1 MLKKHALF
9 SIALLSSASLY
20 AIPIESR
27 GLSDSSPAAT
37 NVVSDAGM
45 PIAGNMSWDL
55 IQKNQQLENQ
65 IRELRGKIEEQENT
79 IDQLSK
85 ELTNRYTDLDQRL
98 ELLNQKLE
106 PENNDQ
112 TAPVE
117 NAPAING
124 NAPTNS
130 TPTESNPAA
139 PQAPTKPAPQ
149 TPVNNAAQPSTSST
163 INNSSDPI
171 ALEKAAYTIALDAY
185 KKGGAKQAIAPM
197 QNFIK
202 NNPNSIYTG
211 NAYFWLAEFNLA
223 IDPPN
228 YNEAKKNYEI
238 VAAKFPNSSK
248 APRALY
254 QLYSIAK
261 DVNKNTQT
269 ANVYK
274 NKLLAT
280 YPKSEEAGYF
290 KKA

>member
-1 MLKKHALF
+1 MLNKHALILV
-9 SIALLSSASLY
+9 SLLGSASTF

-27 GLSDSSPAAT
+27 GLSQNDPGSSSVPTAVAS
-37 NVVSDAGM
+37 NV
-45 PIAGNMSWDL
+45 NWDL
-55 IQKNQQLENQ
+55 MQKNQQLESQ
-65 IRELRGKIEEQENT
+65 LRELRGKIEEQDHA

-85 ELTNRYTDLDQRL
+85 DLANRYTDLDQRL
-98 ELLNQKLE
+98 ELLNQKVD
-106 PENNDQ
+106 PDSAQ
-112 TAPVE
+112 TE
-117 NAPAING
+117 EDSG
-124 NAPTNS
+124 
-130 TPTESNPAA
+130 
-139 PQAPTKPAPQ
+139 
-149 TPVNNAAQPSTSST
+149 
-163 INNSSDPI
+163 NNSSNSNEQQPTTPNNQDSTPNKTTTQNNEKVAVQPNNATNTSDPKE
-171 ALEKAAYTIALDAY
+171 LEKAAYTVALDAY

-238 VAAKFPNSSK
+238 VAAKFPNSAK

-261 DVNKNTQT
+261 DVNKNNAT
-269 ANVYK
+269 ATVYK
-274 NKLLAT
+274 NKLLNT

-290 KKA
+290 KKS

>member
-27 GLSDSSPAAT
+27 GLSDTASSRNDVANSPA
-37 NVVSDAGM
+37 
-45 PIAGNMSWDL
+45 PIAGNMNWDL

-65 IRELRGKIEEQENT
+65 IRELRGKIEEQDHA
-79 IDQLSK
+79 IDQLNK

-106 PENNDQ
+106 PESNQ
-112 TAPVE
+112 PEQAPAE
-117 NAPAING
+117 NAPVDSSTATDQTSTASKATTNSP
-124 NAPTNS
+124 APT
-130 TPTESNPAA
+130 TAQNPA
-139 PQAPTKPAPQ
+139 
-149 TPVNNAAQPSTSST
+149 TSA
-163 INNSSDPI
+163 NSSNNTSDPV

-202 NNPNSIYTG
+202 NYPNSIYTG
-211 NAYFWLAEFNLA
+211 NAYFWLAEFQLA

-274 NKLLAT
+274 SKLLST
-280 YPKSEEAGYF
+280 YPKSEEAGFF
-290 KKA
+290 KKG

>member
-27 GLSDSSPAAT
+27 GLSDTASSRNDVANSAA
-37 NVVSDAGM
+37 
-45 PIAGNMSWDL
+45 PIAGNMNWDL

-65 IRELRGKIEEQENT
+65 IRELRGKIEEQDHA
-79 IDQLSK
+79 IDQLNK

-106 PENNDQ
+106 PESNQPEQAPAENAPVDSSTATDQ
-112 TAPVE
+112 TATASKATT
-117 NAPAING
+117 NSS
-124 NAPTNS
+124 APT
-130 TPTESNPAA
+130 TAQNPA
-139 PQAPTKPAPQ
+139 
-149 TPVNNAAQPSTSST
+149 TSA
-163 INNSSDPI
+163 NSSNNTSDPV

-202 NNPNSIYTG
+202 NYPNSIYTG
-211 NAYFWLAEFNLA
+211 NAYFWLAEFQLA

-274 NKLLAT
+274 SKLLST
-280 YPKSEEAGYF
+280 YPKSEEAGFF
-290 KKA
+290 KKG

>member
-27 GLSDSSPAAT
+27 GLSDTASSRNDVANSPA
-37 NVVSDAGM
+37 
-45 PIAGNMSWDL
+45 PIAGNMNWDL

-65 IRELRGKIEEQENT
+65 IRELRGKIEEQDHA
-79 IDQLSK
+79 IDQLNK

-106 PENNDQ
+106 PESNQPEQAPAENAPFDSSATTDQ
-112 TAPVE
+112 TATASKATTNSP
-117 NAPAING
+117 APA
-124 NAPTNS
+124 
-130 TPTESNPAA
+130 
-139 PQAPTKPAPQ
+139 
-149 TPVNNAAQPSTSST
+149 AAQNSATPA
-163 INNSSDPI
+163 NSSNNTSDPV

-202 NNPNSIYTG
+202 NYPNSIYTG
-211 NAYFWLAEFNLA
+211 NAYFWLAEFQLA

-274 NKLLAT
+274 SKLLST
-280 YPKSEEAGYF
+280 YPKSEEAGFF
-290 KKA
+290 KKG

>member
-27 GLSDSSPAAT
+27 GLSDSASSRNDVANSPA
-37 NVVSDAGM
+37 
-45 PIAGNMSWDL
+45 PIAGNMNWDL

-65 IRELRGKIEEQENT
+65 IRELRGKIEEQDHA
-79 IDQLSK
+79 IDQLNK

-106 PENNDQ
+106 PESNQ
-112 TAPVE
+112 PEQAPAE
-117 NAPAING
+117 NAPVDSSA
-124 NAPTNS
+124 ATDQTTTASKATTNS
-130 TPTESNPAA
+130 PAPATAQTSAA
-139 PQAPTKPAPQ
+139 PVT
-149 TPVNNAAQPSTSST
+149 
-163 INNSSDPI
+163 NSSNNTSDPV

-202 NNPNSIYTG
+202 NYPNSIYTG
-211 NAYFWLAEFNLA
+211 NAYFWLAEFQLA

-274 NKLLAT
+274 SKLLST
-280 YPKSEEAGYF
+280 YPKSEEAGFF
-290 KKA
+290 KKG

>member
-27 GLSDSSPAAT
+27 GLSDSSPAA

-45 PIAGNMSWDL
+45 PIVGNMSWDL

-85 ELTNRYTDLDQRL
+85 ELKNRYTDLDQRL
-98 ELLNQKLE
+98 ELLNQKLD
-106 PENNDQ
+106 PESSEQ
-112 TAPVE
+112 TAPTE
-117 NAPAING
+117 NAPATNG
-124 NAPTNS
+124 NAPTNI
-130 TPTESNPAA
+130 
-139 PQAPTKPAPQ
+139 APTDTNTTTPQTVAPPIPAPQ
-149 TPVNNAAQPSTSST
+149 PTTESPAQPSTSST
-163 INNSSDPI
+163 NSSDPI

-274 NKLLAT
+274 NKLLTT
-280 YPKSEEAGYF
+280 YPKSEEASYF

>member
-27 GLSDSSPAAT
+27 GLSDTASSRNDVANSAA
-37 NVVSDAGM
+37 
-45 PIAGNMSWDL
+45 PIAGNMNWDL

-65 IRELRGKIEEQENT
+65 IRELRGKIEEQDHA
-79 IDQLSK
+79 IDQLNK

-106 PENNDQ
+106 PESNQ
-112 TAPVE
+112 PEQAPAE
-117 NAPAING
+117 NAPVDSSTATDQTST
-124 NAPTNS
+124 ASKATTNS
-130 TPTESNPAA
+130 TAPTTAQNPA
-139 PQAPTKPAPQ
+139 
-149 TPVNNAAQPSTSST
+149 TSA
-163 INNSSDPI
+163 NSSNNTSDPV

-202 NNPNSIYTG
+202 NYPNSIYTG
-211 NAYFWLAEFNLA
+211 NAYFWLAEFQLA

-274 NKLLAT
+274 SKLLST
-280 YPKSEEAGYF
+280 YPKSEEAGFF
-290 KKA
+290 KKG

>member
-27 GLSDSSPAAT
+27 GLSDTASSRNDVANSAA
-37 NVVSDAGM
+37 
-45 PIAGNMSWDL
+45 PIAGNMNWDL

-65 IRELRGKIEEQENT
+65 IRELRGKIEEQDHA
-79 IDQLSK
+79 IDQLNK

-106 PENNDQ
+106 PESNQ
-112 TAPVE
+112 PEQAPAE
-117 NAPAING
+117 NAPVDSSATTDQTTT
-124 NAPTNS
+124 ASKATTNS
-130 TPTESNPAA
+130 TAPTTAQNPA
-139 PQAPTKPAPQ
+139 
-149 TPVNNAAQPSTSST
+149 TSA
-163 INNSSDPI
+163 NSSNNTSDPV

-202 NNPNSIYTG
+202 NYPNSIYTG
-211 NAYFWLAEFNLA
+211 NAYFWLAEFQLA

-274 NKLLAT
+274 SKLLST
-280 YPKSEEAGYF
+280 YPKSEEAGFF
-290 KKA
+290 KKG

>member
-27 GLSDSSPAAT
+27 GLSDTASSRNDVANSAA
-37 NVVSDAGM
+37 
-45 PIAGNMSWDL
+45 PIAGNMNWDL

-65 IRELRGKIEEQENT
+65 IRELRGKIEEQDHA
-79 IDQLSK
+79 IDQLNK

-106 PENNDQ
+106 PESNQPEQAPAENAPVDSSTATDQ
-112 TAPVE
+112 TAT
-117 NAPAING
+117 ASKAT
-124 NAPTNS
+124 TNS
-130 TPTESNPAA
+130 TAPTTAQNPA
-139 PQAPTKPAPQ
+139 
-149 TPVNNAAQPSTSST
+149 TSA
-163 INNSSDPI
+163 NSSNNTSDPV

-202 NNPNSIYTG
+202 NYPNSIYTG
-211 NAYFWLAEFNLA
+211 NAYFWLAEFQLA

-274 NKLLAT
+274 SKLLST
-280 YPKSEEAGYF
+280 YPKSEEAGFF
-290 KKA
+290 KKG